1 MKNAVWTD
9 KTIKT
14 IWDWASKW
22 YISKND
28 VWANHFEISD
38 FEDFNLVEIVV
49 GGGMDISDE
58 SLNSYL
64 GYNGHADYLGE
75 DGQEL
80 LEEQVEIERSGVST
94 RLDGISFLAFNCMK
108 DQMGRG
114 RTPVHPVEK
123 IVMRRLAWY
132 LSIRQGNSGVN
143 AEINSKEMEDVT
155 MDFYERYDFLSNEE

>member
-1 MKNAVWTD
+1 MTNAVWTD

-28 VWANHFEISD
+28 VWANHFEISE
-38 FEDFNLVEIVV
+38 FEDFNLVELVV
-49 GGGMDISDE
+49 WGGMDISDE

-80 LEEQVEIERSGVST
+80 LEEQVEFERKGVST
-94 RLDGISFLAFNCMK
+94 RLDGISFLALNCMK
-108 DQMGRG
+108 DQMGKG
-114 RTPVHPVEK
+114 KEPTLKLEQAVMGVLMKHWMIKVER
-123 IVMRRLAWY
+123 V
-132 LSIRQGNSGVN
+132 
-143 AEINSKEMEDVT
+143 
-155 MDFYERYDFLSNEE
+155 YDRN